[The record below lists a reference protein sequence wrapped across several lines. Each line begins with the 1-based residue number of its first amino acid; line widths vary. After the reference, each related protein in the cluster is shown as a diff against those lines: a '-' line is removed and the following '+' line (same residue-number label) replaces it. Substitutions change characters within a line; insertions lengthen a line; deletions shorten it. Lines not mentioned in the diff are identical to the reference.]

1 MQTANAIMAK
11 WYYMVFSVGVGG
23 ICLMVGKEWDNYV
36 SLFLMPPVCKHHQW
50 GYWRNGCQCNHFCN
64 NIICKER
71 VCLNTNCKE
80 KHPKTCTYYA
90 RNSKGKMI
98 WLVQHWL

>member
-36 SLFLMPPVCKHHQW
+36 SLFLMPPVCKHHQ
-50 GYWRNGCQCNHFCN
+50 
-64 NIICKER
+64 
-71 VCLNTNCKE
+71 
-80 KHPKTCTYYA
+80 
-90 RNSKGKMI
+90 
-98 WLVQHWL
+98 